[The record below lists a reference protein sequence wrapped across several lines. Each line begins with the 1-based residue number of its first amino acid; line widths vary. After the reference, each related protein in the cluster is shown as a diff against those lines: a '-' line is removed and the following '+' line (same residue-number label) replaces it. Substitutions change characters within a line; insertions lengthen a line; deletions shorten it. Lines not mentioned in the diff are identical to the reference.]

1 MIKCEIAT
9 IRWRA
14 ILRITGWLMLLE
26 ALMLLV
32 PMAVCLLYGERDY
45 MAFLQAAGL
54 CGAIGGLLTYTNNRS
69 DEELLKRES
78 YLLTVFIWV
87 IFSLFGM
94 LPFMLSAHP
103 LGVSDAFFEAMSG
116 FTTTGATAFCD
127 LDSQSHGILF
137 WRSEMQWLGGLGIII
152 FLIALLP
159 SLNKSGGIYMFNT
172 EATGITH
179 DKLHPRVRQTA
190 MSLWHVYIALT
201 GLLIV
206 LLWMGPMTLFESVC
220 TALSTLST
228 GGFCVRSTGIGSWHS
243 NYVKIVLTAFM
254 FVGGINFSLLYLLIK
269 GKVRDFWHNDVLRMY
284 VKVVAAIY
292 LVFLIMLVC
301 QGRTENIADLFIDPI
316 FLIVSAITSTGFAT
330 CNYEVWGPMAMLLIM
345 MLMFS
350 GACAGSTTGGA
361 KIDRLLFTSK
371 NLRNETILSLYPGR
385 VMTVNVNNKILF
397 PEQITRITAFLSI
410 YMIIVVIA
418 TLILAA
424 FGIGF
429 SDAIFAASSCMGNSG
444 LGYGLTGAD
453 GSFAAIPNLDKW
465 MLSAVMLLGR
475 LEIFSVLVLFS
486 SAFWRR

>member
-1 MIKCEIAT
+1 
-9 IRWRA
+9 
-14 ILRITGWLMLLE
+14 
-26 ALMLLV
+26 
-32 PMAVCLLYGERDY
+32 
-45 MAFLQAAGL
+45 
-54 CGAIGGLLTYTNNRS
+54 
-69 DEELLKRES
+69 
-78 YLLTVFIWV
+78 
-87 IFSLFGM
+87 
-94 LPFMLSAHP
+94 
-103 LGVSDAFFEAMSG
+103 
-116 FTTTGATAFCD
+116 
-127 LDSQSHGILF
+127 
-137 WRSEMQWLGGLGIII
+137 
-152 FLIALLP
+152 
-159 SLNKSGGIYMFNT
+159 
-172 EATGITH
+172 
-179 DKLHPRVRQTA
+179 
-190 MSLWHVYIALT
+190 
-201 GLLIV
+201 
-206 LLWMGPMTLFESVC
+206 
-220 TALSTLST
+220 
-228 GGFCVRSTGIGSWHS
+228 
-243 NYVKIVLTAFM
+243 
-254 FVGGINFSLLYLLIK
+254 
-269 GKVRDFWHNDVLRMY
+269 MY

-301 QGRTENIADLFIDPI
+301 QGRTESTADLFIDPI

-453 GSFAAIPNLDKW
+453 GSFAAIPDLGKW